1 METTPNKTTN
11 TSSASN
17 NQRGGFRSGGRPGGD
32 RGSTGRRPGGRGP
45 SRFTKERVK
54 PEYDQKMIGI
64 RRVARVVAGGRRFNF
79 SVTLVAGDR
88 KGKVGVGLGKAGDTS
103 LAIAKA
109 FNDAKKNMVKLS
121 LTKTS
126 SLRHEVD
133 AKYGSSVV
141 ILKPAKGRGIIA
153 GSAVRTI
160 LDLAGVKDVNAKILS
175 RSKNKLNIA
184 RATINALKSL

>member
-1 METTPNKTTN
+1 METTPKNTTN
-11 TSSASN
+11 TAPAGN
-17 NQRGGFRSGGRPGGD
+17 NQRGGFRGGNRPGGD
-32 RGSTGRRPGGRGP
+32 RGPAGRRPGGRGP
-45 SRFTKERVK
+45 SRFSKERVK
-54 PEYDQKMIGI
+54 PEYDQKMISI
-64 RRVARVVAGGRRFNF
+64 RRVARVVAGGRRFSF
-79 SVTLVAGDR
+79 SVTLIAGDR

-109 FNDAKKNMVKLS
+109 FNDAKKNMVRLS

-126 SLRHEVD
+126 SIAHELD

-160 LDLAGVKDVNAKILS
+160 LELAGVKDVNAKIL
-175 RSKNKLNIA
+175 
-184 RATINALKSL
+184 